1 MTWYKCMYCH
11 ARVTSL
17 CRSRLTDWQKEIQS
31 LRGKFPS
38 FFNKNVVDRY
48 NFSSCWLLLILFLN
62 LDVVFALDTHLQIGN
77 QMPQLSQNSQQQRQ
91 QQQQQ
96 ATGSQQQQQHQ
107 NITQQL
113 LAQSVPQRTLLPPN
127 YVAQLG
133 QVITTIIITAV
144 STKVVPRKCKNVRGN
159 AD

>member
-1 MTWYKCMYCH
+1 
-11 ARVTSL
+11 
-17 CRSRLTDWQKEIQS
+17 
-31 LRGKFPS
+31 
-38 FFNKNVVDRY
+38 
-48 NFSSCWLLLILFLN
+48 
-62 LDVVFALDTHLQIGN
+62 
-77 QMPQLSQNSQQQRQ
+77 MPQLSQNSQQQRQ

-96 ATGSQQQQQHQ
+96 QQQATGSQQQQQQQQHQQQHQ

-144 STKVVPRKCKNVRGN
+144 STKVVPRKCKSVRGN
-159 AD
+159 DD